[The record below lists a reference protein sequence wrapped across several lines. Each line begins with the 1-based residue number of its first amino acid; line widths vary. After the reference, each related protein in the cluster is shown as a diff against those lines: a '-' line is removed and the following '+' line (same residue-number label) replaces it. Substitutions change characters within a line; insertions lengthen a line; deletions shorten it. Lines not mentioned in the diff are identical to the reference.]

1 MSALKEHGAATV
13 DELKDFLQGMKGKS
27 AQEVLGVI
35 AQSGLV
41 RAVTQA
47 TVATLVLVAVF
58 TVGPYMLYG
67 RNGAKPAAASGDN
80 AKQNT
85 DSQAATS
92 PNAAAASNTSA
103 AAGASGAGTPA
114 VEGASSP
121 TGGATTPAGAPAD
134 LERAA
139 QVLGVGETKGA
150 DPKSNPREKDL
161 DSLLDKIK

>member
-35 AQSGLV
+35 AQSGLI
-41 RAVTQA
+41 RGVTQA
-47 TVATLVLVAVF
+47 TVATIVLVAAF

-67 RNGAKPAAASGDN
+67 RNGVKPAAASSDN
-80 AKQNT
+80 AKQST
-85 DSQAATS
+85 DSQAAKS
-92 PNAAAASNTSA
+92 PNAAATPNASTAANASSA
-103 AAGASGAGTPA
+103 AAPA
-114 VEGASSP
+114 VEGTSPP

-150 DPKSNPREKDL
+150 DPKNNPREKDL